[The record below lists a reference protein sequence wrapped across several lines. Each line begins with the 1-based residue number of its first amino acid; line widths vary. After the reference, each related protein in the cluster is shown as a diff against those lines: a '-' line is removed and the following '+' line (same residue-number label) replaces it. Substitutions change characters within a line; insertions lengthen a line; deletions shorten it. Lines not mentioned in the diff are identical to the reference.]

1 VLWLHADEL
10 VQPSDTA
17 TYATTIGQNTQSS
30 SGIGGIRVVPGDLQ
44 NSVLYQRFIT
54 TDALL
59 RMPPVGTEIKDASGQ
74 QIIADWATGLQ

>member
-1 VLWLHADEL
+1 
-10 VQPSDTA
+10 
-17 TYATTIGQNTQSS
+17 
-30 SGIGGIRVVPGDLQ
+30 
-44 NSVLYQRFIT
+44 VLYQRFIT